1 MRLLSLAIVAAVLCP
16 SDGAVGVY
24 DIGNV
29 RPEGIFVLPDGAV
42 DTMGLEGEG
51 IFALVSEFYYGGI
64 KAVNLD
70 TGDVTQIV
78 NSTAFGERGT
88 IGLWYDDGLILACA
102 GGEFV
107 GPNNTAALNV
117 FDAVTGELLAEC
129 APEVEGK
136 FMNDVTVIN
145 GLAYATDSFQNHIM
159 VLELE
164 SVKTSGSCV
173 VDSIETPEEIF
184 LSEDVWSANG
194 KS

>member
-1 MRLLSLAIVAAVLCP
+1 VL
-16 SDGAVGVY
+16 
-24 DIGNV
+24 
-29 RPEGIFVLPDGAV
+29 PEGAA
-42 DTMGLEGEG
+42 DTIGLEGEG
-51 IFALVSEFYYGGI
+51 TFALVSEFYYGGI

-88 IGLWYDDGLILACA
+88 IGLWYDDGLILACS
-102 GGEFV
+102 GGDFV

-117 FDAVTGELLAEC
+117 FDAVSGELLAEC
-129 APEVEGK
+129 VPEVEGK

-145 GLAYATDSFQNHIM
+145 GLAYATDSFQNSIM

-164 SVKTSGSCV
+164 SVKAGTCV

-184 LSEDVWSANG
+184 LSEGEDVWSANG